1 MEKSKRT
8 YYQLSQEELIKLC
21 IYRHK
26 KIVDL
31 TNKLNI
37 AIELLVS
44 DEKYIKK
51 LEASY
56 DNRIGRKL

>member
-1 MEKSKRT
+1 MEKNKRT

-31 TNKLNI
+31 TKKLNT

-56 DNRIGRKL
+56 DNRIERKL